1 MTDLSQSAELQQL
14 REQLAAL
21 TRRVYQL
28 ETHGRT
34 AQPPAAA
41 DVLASQVEPAS
52 VSGPQTAPP
61 LAVQSSPP
69 VGEVVSSL
77 SQGPWPPAP
86 TTLTPPAKPAA
97 PAPSLE
103 SRVGGQLLNR
113 VGIIAVLVG
122 LSYFLKLAFDNG
134 WIGPPAQVIIG
145 LLAGVGLLF
154 WSERFRAKNYAAFAY
169 SLKAIGFGALYLSL
183 WAASQYYHLIPPT
196 VAFFGMCL
204 VTLTSAALSLR
215 QNSELLAA
223 FALVGGLLTPIL
235 VSTGE
240 NHEIALFSYLGLL
253 ALGTLWLAAIKSW
266 RRLLLG
272 SFLGTTALF
281 AEWANT
287 YYTDSQLATTFA
299 FATFFFLLFALAPLT
314 GKSAESDRDV
324 TMLLTLLNAGAYF
337 AACYSMLDEHYRT
350 NLAWLMVAVAI
361 FYFVLTRVLQRRGGT
376 AARLHAPLTL
386 ALGVGFLTVAI
397 PLKLDRYWIDL
408 GWLVEAGALFWAA
421 HRSKNWLLRFL
432 GAVALGLGVT
442 RLVGVDS
449 EAYQPLIFNPRF
461 GLYLVAIASLAL
473 LAYFAQSEGGEENR
487 QWAAGAILCLN
498 LLALIA
504 LHCEVMD
511 YFRPTAGQFVTRAD
525 WRSLHTARDFTYS
538 AVWMVYGSALMLVG
552 FWKKSAFLRWQ
563 SIALLTLTAAKV
575 FFYDISALERGYRIV
590 AFIVLGGI
598 LLAVSFFYQR
608 ARMKPAE

>member
-1 MTDLSQSAELQQL
+1 M
-14 REQLAAL
+14 
-21 TRRVYQL
+21 
-28 ETHGRT
+28 
-34 AQPPAAA
+34 
-41 DVLASQVEPAS
+41 
-52 VSGPQTAPP
+52 
-61 LAVQSSPP
+61 
-69 VGEVVSSL
+69 
-77 SQGPWPPAP
+77 
-86 TTLTPPAKPAA
+86 
-97 PAPSLE
+97 
-103 SRVGGQLLNR
+103 
-113 VGIIAVLVG
+113 
-122 LSYFLKLAFDNG
+122 SYFLKLAFDNG

-154 WSERFRAKNYAAFAY
+154 WSERFRAKNYGAFAY

-196 VAFFGMCL
+196 VAFFAMCL

-240 NHEIALFSYLGLL
+240 NHEVALFSYLALL
-253 ALGTLWLAAIKSW
+253 DLGILWLVAIKSW

-272 SFLGTTALF
+272 SFLGTAALF
-281 AEWANT
+281 AEWATT
-287 YYTDSQLATTFA
+287 YYTEPQLPTTFA
-299 FATFFFLLFALAPLT
+299 FATFFFLLFALAPLV
-314 GKSAESDRDV
+314 GQAAETDRDISS
-324 TMLLTLLNAGAYF
+324 LLTLLNAGAYF
-337 AACYSMLDEHYRT
+337 AACYSLLYGHFRT
-350 NLAWLMVAVAI
+350 NLAWLMLATAS
-361 FYFVLTRVLQRRGGT
+361 FYFLLTRVLQRRGG
-376 AARLHAPLTL
+376 AASKVHAPLAL

-397 PLKLDRYWIDL
+397 PLKLDQYWIDL

-421 HRSKNWLLRFL
+421 HRGKSWLLRTL
-432 GAVALGLGVT
+432 GALALGLGVA
-442 RLVGVDS
+442 RLVVVDS

-461 GLYLVAIASLAL
+461 GLYLGAIASLAL
-473 LAYFAQSEGGEENR
+473 LAYLAKAEGGEENR

-511 YFRPTAGQFVTRAD
+511 YFRPTTGQFVTRAD
-525 WRSLHTARDFTYS
+525 WRSLNIARDFTYS

-563 SIALLTLTAAKV
+563 AIALLALTAAKV

-608 ARMKPAE
+608 ARVKPAE

>member
-28 ETHGRT
+28 ETQART
-34 AQPPAAA
+34 TQPLAATDVPA
-41 DVLASQVEPAS
+41 LQVEPAS
-52 VSGPQTAPP
+52 MSGLQAAPP
-61 LAVQSSPP
+61 LAAQPSPP
-69 VGEVVSSL
+69 AGETVPQIL
-77 SQGPWPPAP
+77 PGNWPPTP
-86 TTLTPPAKPAA
+86 TAPPAKPAA
-97 PAPSLE
+97 PAASLE
-103 SRVGGQLLNR
+103 SRVGGQWLNR
-113 VGIIAVLVG
+113 LGIIAVLVG

-145 LLAGVGLLF
+145 LLAGTGFLF
-154 WSERFRAKNYAAFAY
+154 WSERFRARNYAAFAY

-183 WAASQYYHLIPPT
+183 WAASQYYHLMPPL
-196 VAFFGMCL
+196 VAFFGMCV
-204 VTLTSAALSLR
+204 VTLIAAALSLR
-215 QNSELLAA
+215 QNAELLAA
-223 FALVGGLLTPIL
+223 FALVGGFLTPIL

-240 NHEIALFSYLGLL
+240 NHEIALFSYLALL
-253 ALGTLWLAAIKSW
+253 DLGTLWLVAIKSW

-272 SFLGTTALF
+272 SFVGTTALF
-281 AEWANT
+281 AEWATT
-287 YYTDSQLATTFA
+287 YYTEPQLATTFA
-299 FATFFFLLFALAPLT
+299 FATFFFLLFALAPLSS
-314 GKSAESDRDV
+314 KSPESDRDV

-337 AACYSMLDEHYRT
+337 AACYLMLEQHYRT
-350 NLAWLMVAVAI
+350 NLAWLMIAVAI
-361 FYFVLTRVLQRRGGT
+361 FYFVLTRVLQRRGGG
-376 AARLHAPLTL
+376 ASKLQAPLTL

-397 PLKLDRYWIDL
+397 PLKLDQYWIAL
-408 GWLVEAGALFWAA
+408 GWLVEAGALFWAS
-421 HRSKNWLLRFL
+421 HRSKSWLLRFL
-432 GAVALGLGVT
+432 GLFSLGLGVL
-442 RLVGVDS
+442 RLVAVDS
-449 EAYQPLIFNPRF
+449 EARQPLIFNPRF

-473 LAYFAQSEGGEENR
+473 LTYCAKSEGGEENR
-487 QWAAGAILCLN
+487 QLAAGAVLGLN

-511 YFRPTAGQFVTRAD
+511 YFQPAAGQLLSYTD
-525 WRSLHTARDFTYS
+525 SRSLHTARDFTYS

-563 SIALLTLTAAKV
+563 AIALLALTAAKV

>member
-1 MTDLSQSAELQQL
+1 MTDSSQTAELQQL

-28 ETHGRT
+28 ETQGRT
-34 AQPPAAA
+34 TQSPTAA
-41 DVLASQVEPAS
+41 DIQTSQVEPTS
-52 VSGPQTAPP
+52 VSESQAVLPLAAQLAPP
-61 LAVQSSPP
+61 
-69 VGEVVSSL
+69 VSQTVPQAL
-77 SQGPWPPAP
+77 PGNWPPAP
-86 TTLTPPAKPAA
+86 TAPAPTLKPAA
-97 PAPSLE
+97 SAPSLE

-113 VGIIAVLVG
+113 LGIIAVLVG

-154 WSERFRAKNYAAFAY
+154 WSERFRARNYAAFAY
-169 SLKAIGFGALYLSL
+169 SLKAVGFGALYLSL

-196 VAFFGMCL
+196 VAFFAMCL

-223 FALVGGLLTPIL
+223 FALFGGLLTPIL

-240 NHEIALFSYLGLL
+240 NHEIALFSYLALL
-253 ALGTLWLAAIKSW
+253 DLGTLWLAAVKSW

-281 AEWANT
+281 AEWATT
-287 YYTDSQLATTFA
+287 YYTEPQLATTFA
-299 FATFFFLLFALAPLT
+299 FATLFFLLFALAPLT
-314 GKSAESDRDV
+314 GKSAATDREV
-324 TMLLTLLNAGAYF
+324 TTLLTLLNAGAYF

-350 NLAWLMVAVAI
+350 NLAWLMIAVAI
-361 FYFVLTRVLQRRGGT
+361 FYFVLTRALQRRGGT
-376 AARLHAPLTL
+376 AANVHAPLTL

-408 GWLVEAGALFWAA
+408 GWLVEAGALFWAG
-421 HRSKNWLLRFL
+421 HRSKSQLLRTL
-432 GAVALGLGVT
+432 GVVALGLGAF
-442 RLVGVDS
+442 RLVVIDS

-511 YFRPTAGQFVTRAD
+511 YFRPTAGEFVTRAD
-525 WRSLHTARDFTYS
+525 LRSLHTARDFTYS

-563 SIALLTLTAAKV
+563 AIALLALTAAKV
-575 FFYDISALERGYRIV
+575 FFYDISALERGYRIA